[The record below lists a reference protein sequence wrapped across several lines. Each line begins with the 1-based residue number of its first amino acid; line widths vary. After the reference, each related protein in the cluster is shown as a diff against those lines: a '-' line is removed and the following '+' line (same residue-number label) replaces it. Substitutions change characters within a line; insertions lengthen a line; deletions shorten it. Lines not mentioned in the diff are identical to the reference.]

1 MIFKIE
7 VVGSNLDKMPELEVL
22 PSDVEASCP
31 GIAQNLVSSESWKKL
46 TKKAIIKIYDFANL
60 KLYF

>member
-31 GIAQNLVSSESWKKL
+31 GIAQNLVSSES
-46 TKKAIIKIYDFANL
+46 
-60 KLYF
+60 